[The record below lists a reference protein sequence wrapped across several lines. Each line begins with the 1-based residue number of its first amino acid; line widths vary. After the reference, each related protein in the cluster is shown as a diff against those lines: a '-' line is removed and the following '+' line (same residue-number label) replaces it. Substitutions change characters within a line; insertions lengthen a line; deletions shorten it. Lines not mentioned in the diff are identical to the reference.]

1 MDWTPT
7 PVELQA
13 LATSLVVGA
22 RAVAVALPLALIAA
36 LALSRGRFPGR
47 AALDAVVHAPLVL
60 PPVVVGYLLL
70 LAFGIQ
76 GPIGGALDRAFGW
89 RLVFTSEAASLAAGV
104 MAFPLMVRAMR
115 LSLEGVD
122 ARLEEAARSLGAGPF
137 DRFVSV
143 TLPLALPGVL
153 SAAVIGFAACLGEF
167 GAVITFAANV
177 PGETQ
182 TLPLAIYSALQA
194 PGGEAAA
201 ARLAALSFTLA
212 VVALLA
218 SEALARR
225 ANVWIGR

>member
-1 MDWTPT
+1 MQWAPT
-7 PVELQA
+7 PAELSA

-22 RAVAVALPLALIAA
+22 RAVAIALPLALAAA
-36 LALSRGRFPGR
+36 LALARGRFPGR
-47 AALDAVVHAPLVL
+47 GALDTLVHAPLVL

-70 LAFGIQ
+70 LAFGVQ
-76 GPIGGALDRAFGW
+76 GPIGAVLDRAFGV

-115 LSLEGVD
+115 LSLEAVD
-122 ARLEEAARSLGAGPF
+122 VRLEEAARSLGAGRL
-137 DRFVSV
+137 DRFFSV
-143 TLPLALPGVL
+143 TLPLSLPGVL

-201 ARLAALSFTLA
+201 ARLAPLSFLLA
-212 VVALLA
+212 IAALVA

-225 ANVWIGR
+225 AAVWIGR